1 MKASADS
8 FISRFSPTLPRGTR
22 CSVSQARSVASIVR
36 RPNRLRVK
44 PIAERDASRLM
55 VLDRVTG
62 GLEHRRFRDL
72 PELLRPG
79 DLLVTNRSR
88 VFKARLVGRRPGG
101 GRAEL
106 LLVRRRPDGLWDAML
121 RPGRRLRAGTTIE
134 IAPGFCAQVEPS
146 APPAPR
152 RSSAASPDAEA
163 ARDAAIL
170 RPVRLL
176 AEGVDLDTALARH
189 GHTPLPPYIRR
200 EDRADDRERYQTVYA
215 REPGSIAAPTAGLHF
230 TPELLARLDARG
242 VERAELVLHVGPG
255 TFQPLD
261 HDVLEENRL
270 HAEAFTIDAST
281 LASIA
286 AARSEKRRIVAVG
299 TTVTRVLETAAARGW
314 LRLWVL
320 RLDGR
325 AVATE
330 YQLEEGGRV
339 YALRAEFD
347 GSLPEELSPGTH
359 LNAEIVRAL
368 FARPG
373 VHEYD
378 MGPGENEYKS
388 RWTPD
393 GHETVGL
400 RIYRPGAYGAALYA
414 LEARAVPA
422 IRKLRNEGNPA

>member
-1 MKASADS
+1 VADPDFDLASYDYA
-8 FISRFSPTLPRGTR
+8 LPPE
-22 CSVSQARSVASIVR
+22 QIAQE
-36 RPNRLRVK
+36 

-255 TFQPLD
+255 TFRPVEVG
-261 HDVLEENRL
+261 DVRRHLVEPERVL
-270 HAEAFTIDAST
+270 VPD
-281 LASIA
+281 A
-286 AARSEKRRIVAVG
+286 AAAALERARAEGRRVVAVG
-299 TTVTRVLETAAARGW
+299 TTVTRALESA
-314 LRLWVL
+314 LDD
-320 RLDGR
+320 DGR
-325 AVATE
+325 IRAGERETELVLLPGHRFRVVGALVTNFHLPRSSLLLLACAFAGRERLLNAYREAVA
-330 YQLEEGGRV
+330 QG
-339 YALRAEFD
+339 
-347 GSLPEELSPGTH
+347 
-359 LNAEIVRAL
+359 
-368 FARPG
+368 
-373 VHEYD
+373 
-378 MGPGENEYKS
+378 
-388 RWTPD
+388 
-393 GHETVGL
+393 
-400 RIYRPGAYGAALYA
+400 YRFYSYGDAMLM
-414 LEARAVPA
+414 R
-422 IRKLRNEGNPA
+422 